1 MTNQPTTEGF
11 YMIKQATDL
20 FDAVTAGPLWII
32 IAAVAICLSLF
43 LTWVKWFPNQAVA
56 PAVVIVSTL
65 LYGLLGDPSVYG
77 PKQRYPTLM
86 LMLTGFILGTAA
98 WVSHV
103 AVLAAARRKL
113 AAIIPGFGGDTENNQ
128 PTQTKDDKH
137 ADQK

>member
-1 MTNQPTTEGF
+1 
-11 YMIKQATDL
+11 MIKQATAL

-43 LTWVKWFPNQAVA
+43 LTWLRWFPNQAVA
-56 PAVVIVSTL
+56 PTIVVVSTL
-65 LYGLLGDPSVYG
+65 LYGLLGDPKVYG
-77 PKQRYPTLM
+77 PNQRYPVLM

-113 AAIIPGFGGDTENNQ
+113 AAILPGFGNGDSENNQ
-128 PTQTKDDKH
+128 PTKEDKN
-137 ADQK
+137 ANDKT